1 MTMYDQFNSGGMYDN
16 YASQYGGYDDFSRPA
31 EPSSPVVDEISLR
44 SINLQDHTGQEVDH
58 RRLNKV
64 RLT

>member
-64 RLT
+64 CLT